1 MQIKIWFQNRRT
13 KWKRKYTS
21 DVETLAS
28 HYYSSLGIG
37 GIARPM
43 VVGDRLW
50 LFSQTPHAQSAPI
63 QSMMMNNLP
72 SSPQHPSMIRPYPQT
87 ATSRLLQNEPR
98 ASLHPSQS
106 FGPNQG
112 FNMNSPAHP
121 FMGKNIG
128 NGMYPKLQFSHPQM
142 PPDDFPL
149 TYRFNTKDSTEVTSP
164 ASDNTG
170 GLAHLER
177 AFGHNSSILNTNE
190 NGKLNESLQSND
202 DIRSCSSSDI
212 DCEEMDDKL

>member
-1 MQIKIWFQNRRT
+1 
-13 KWKRKYTS
+13 
-21 DVETLAS
+21 
-28 HYYSSLGIG
+28 
-37 GIARPM
+37 M

-50 LFSQTPHAQSAPI
+50 LFSQTPHAQSAPM
-63 QSMMMNNLP
+63 QSMMMNNIPP
-72 SSPQHPSMIRPYPQT
+72 SSQHPSMLSRPYPQA

-98 ASLHPSQS
+98 TSLHASQN

-121 FMGKNIG
+121 FMGKSIG
-128 NGMYPKLQFSHPQM
+128 NGMYPKLQFPHPQM
-142 PPDDFPL
+142 PPEDFPL
-149 TYRFNTKDSTEVTSP
+149 TYRFNTKDSVGATSP
-164 ASDNTG
+164 SSDNTG